1 MANSHMHSGRGQVR
15 HPETDGRLRENRGT
29 TRGMSRE
36 DVTPGGQGRVKNPAT
51 DGRLKQNRQRH

>member
-1 MANSHMHSGRGQVR
+1 MSNSLMHSGRGQVK

-29 TRGMSRE
+29 VRVAMRE
-36 DVTPGGQGRVKNPAT
+36 NVMPGGQGRVKDPST

>member
-1 MANSHMHSGRGQVR
+1 MANSHTNSGRGQVR

-29 TRGMSRE
+29 ARATNRE